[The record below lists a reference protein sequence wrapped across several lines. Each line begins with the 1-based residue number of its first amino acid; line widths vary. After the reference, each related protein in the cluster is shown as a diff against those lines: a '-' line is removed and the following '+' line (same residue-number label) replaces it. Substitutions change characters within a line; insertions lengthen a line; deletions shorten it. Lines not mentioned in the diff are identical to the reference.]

1 MKQLSKL
8 KILWYH
14 LYPGILLTGFFI
26 VFAPLFYKEGIPPQ
40 LIILLGIP
48 IVIIPTIYFHLV
60 KVKKIENRDR
70 ITELIVYNEKLS
82 KIKLIGY
89 TLGLILFA
97 FVVYGLTQPINSIIT
112 KNLLNWLPDWYR
124 IQDFQGYSKNI
135 IVITLV
141 LNLSLNGFLAPFAE
155 EVYFRGY
162 LLPRMESW
170 GKLAPLFSALLFSIY
185 HFWQPQIYLT
195 LIISLLPMIYLTW
208 KTKNLRLAIYTH
220 CGLNLVG
227 ALLSFAMINQ

>member
-1 MKQLSKL
+1 MKQISKL

-14 LYPGILLTGFFI
+14 LYPGILLTIFFI
-26 VFAPLFYKEGIPPQ
+26 VFTTMFNQKGIPPQ

-60 KVKKIENRDR
+60 KMKNIENKER
-70 ITELIVYNEKLS
+70 ITDLITYKEKLP

-89 TLGLILFA
+89 TLGLIVFA
-97 FVVYGLTQPINSIIT
+97 FLVYGLTQPINTIIT
-112 KNLLNWLPDWYR
+112 EKFMNWLPEWYK
-124 IQDFQGYSKNI
+124 IQDFQGYSKTI
-135 IVITLV
+135 IIITLV
-141 LNLSLNGFLAPFAE
+141 LNLVLNGFLAPFAE

-162 LLPRMESW
+162 LLPRMENL
-170 GKLAPLFSALLFSIY
+170 GIFAPFISALLFSIY

-195 LIISLLPMIYLTW
+195 LIIALLPMTYLVW
-208 KTKNLRLAIYTH
+208 KTKSIKLAIYTH

-227 ALLSFAMINQ
+227 ALLSFGMINQ